1 MPETPPKSPKELF
14 TARENDKDEESDDQ
28 VLIDIGERQYIFEAL
43 KQPIMPG

>member
-28 VLIDIGERQYIFEAL
+28 VLIDIGERHDIFEAL